1 MDRAPN
7 RRGHAVLPRAEQRL
21 SHKPGQWPGVLAQ
34 CILAGLI
41 GLLVSAPTDAE
52 ETTVDSARIDYSRAE
67 YLSNCA
73 GCHGPSGQGDGHF
86 RDYLTRVPADL
97 TVLSR
102 NNGGVFPYQRLYEV
116 IDGRSAMAAHGGRD
130 MPIWG
135 ADYRAQAV
143 TMAGPPY
150 SPRPETY
157 VRHRIGLLL
166 DYLYRIQKP

>member
-1 MDRAPN
+1 MRHPTESGLRTTRAALTQTVV
-7 RRGHAVLPRAEQRL
+7 GSLAALFLFSSSEAEQ
-21 SHKPGQWPGVLAQ
+21 STA
-34 CILAGLI
+34 
-41 GLLVSAPTDAE
+41 DASR
-52 ETTVDSARIDYSRAE
+52 VDYSRSE

-86 RDYLTRVPADL
+86 RDYLTRVPSDL

-116 IDGRSAMAAHGGRD
+116 IDGRAALAAHGGRD

-143 TMAGPPY
+143 TMSAPPY
-150 SPRPETY
+150 SGRPEQY
-157 VRHRIGLLL
+157 VRYRIGLLL
-166 DYLYRIQKP
+166 DYLHRIQKP